1 MGDLSTVAPGRR
13 TGGRSRREPSKAPY
27 YVVLVLLALFA
38 IGPFVVMVFNSL
50 KTNAEIGRN
59 PLGPPLAPVFQ
70 NFPTAWVQGGFAT
83 TMVNSAIL
91 TIGTVVGV
99 CIISGTAAYAMARLD
114 LPGTDAVLLY
124 LFVASALPFQLFLV
138 PLFFLWSNLQ
148 LTNTLFGLII
158 IYWAIF
164 SPFATLLL
172 RSYLVALPRGFED
185 AARVDGATEL
195 QILLRVILPLSWPG
209 FLTIALVSG
218 LGAWNEYFFALTF
231 IQDDALKPVT
241 TSFDAFQS
249 NFSRDWGLTSA
260 AGIIIILPVVAL
272 FLVLQRRFING
283 LTAGGLKG

>member
-1 MGDLSTVAPGRR
+1 MGGLSAA
-13 TGGRSRREPSKAPY
+13 TGGRSSRREPSKAPY
-27 YVVLVLLALFA
+27 YVLLVLLAIFA
-38 IGPFVVMVFNSL
+38 IGPFVVLLFNSL

-59 PLGPPLAPVFQ
+59 PLGPPLSPVFQ
-70 NFPTAWVQGGFAT
+70 NFSTAWSQGGFAT

-91 TIGTVVGV
+91 TVGTVVGV
-99 CIISGTAAYAMARLD
+99 CVIAGMAAYAMARLD

-138 PLFFLWSNLQ
+138 PLFFLWSSLN

-231 IQDDALKPVT
+231 IQDNSLKPVT

-249 NFSRDWGLTSA
+249 NFARDWGLTSA

-272 FLVLQRRFING
+272 FLALQRRFISG

>member
-1 MGDLSTVAPGRR
+1 MTSVTQGR
-13 TGGRSRREPSKAPY
+13 RSRREPSKAPY

-38 IGPFVVMVFNSL
+38 VGPLVVLLFNSL
-50 KTNAEIGRN
+50 KTSAEIGRN
-59 PLGPPLAPVFQ
+59 PLGPPLSPVFE
-70 NFPTAWVQGGFAT
+70 NFSTAWSQGGFAT

-91 TIGTVVGV
+91 TVGTVVGV
-99 CIISGTAAYAMARLD
+99 CIISGAAAYAMARLD
-114 LPGTDAVLLY
+114 LPGTDVVLLY

-138 PLFFLWSNLQ
+138 PLFFLWSSLQ
-148 LTNTLFGLII
+148 LTNTLIGLII

-185 AARVDGATEL
+185 AARIDGATEL

-218 LGAWNEYFFALTF
+218 LGAWNEFLFALTF

-241 TSFDAFQS
+241 TSFNAFQS

-260 AGIIIILPVVAL
+260 AGIIIIVPVVIL
-272 FLVLQRRFING
+272 FLLLQRRFISG

>member
-1 MGDLSTVAPGRR
+1 MTSVTQGR
-13 TGGRSRREPSKAPY
+13 RSRREPSKAPY

-38 IGPFVVMVFNSL
+38 VGPLVVLLFNSL
-50 KTNAEIGRN
+50 KTSAEIGRN
-59 PLGPPLAPVFQ
+59 PLGPPLSPVFE
-70 NFPTAWVQGGFAT
+70 NFSTAWSQGGFAT

-91 TIGTVVGV
+91 TFGTVVGV
-99 CIISGTAAYAMARLD
+99 CIISGPAAYAMARLD
-114 LPGTDAVLLY
+114 LPGTDVVLLY

-148 LTNTLFGLII
+148 LTNTLIGLII

-185 AARVDGATEL
+185 AARIDGATEL

-218 LGAWNEYFFALTF
+218 LGAWNEFLFALTF

-241 TSFDAFQS
+241 TSFNAFQS

-260 AGIIIILPVVAL
+260 AGIIIIVPVVIL
-272 FLVLQRRFING
+272 FLLLQRRFISG

>member
-1 MGDLSTVAPGRR
+1 MGGLSTVAPGRR

-27 YVVLVLLALFA
+27 YVFLVLLALFA
-38 IGPFVVMVFNSL
+38 VGPLVVLLFNSL

-70 NFPTAWVQGGFAT
+70 NFPTAWAQGGFAT

-91 TIGTVVGV
+91 TLGTVVGV

-114 LPGTDAVLLY
+114 LPGTDVVLLY

-138 PLFFLWSNLQ
+138 PLFFLWSSLQ
-148 LTNTLFGLII
+148 LTNTLVGLIV

-195 QILLRVILPLSWPG
+195 QILLRVILALSWPG

-218 LGAWNEYFFALTF
+218 LGAWNEFFFAVTF

-241 TSFDAFQS
+241 TSFLAFQS

-272 FLVLQRRFING
+272 FLLLQRRFISG

>member
-1 MGDLSTVAPGRR
+1 
-13 TGGRSRREPSKAPY
+13 
-27 YVVLVLLALFA
+27 
-38 IGPFVVMVFNSL
+38 
-50 KTNAEIGRN
+50 
-59 PLGPPLAPVFQ
+59 
-70 NFPTAWVQGGFAT
+70 
-83 TMVNSAIL
+83 MVNSAIL
-91 TIGTVVGV
+91 TVGTVVGV
-99 CIISGTAAYAMARLD
+99 CIISGAAAYAMARLD
-114 LPGTDAVLLY
+114 LPGTDVVLLY

-138 PLFFLWSNLQ
+138 PLFFLWSSLQ
-148 LTNTLFGLII
+148 LTNTLIGLII

-185 AARVDGATEL
+185 AARIDGATEL

-218 LGAWNEYFFALTF
+218 LGAWNEFLFALTF

-241 TSFDAFQS
+241 TSFNAFQS

-260 AGIIIILPVVAL
+260 AGIIIIIPVVIL
-272 FLVLQRRFING
+272 FLLLQRRFISG

>member
-1 MGDLSTVAPGRR
+1 MSTVAPGRR
-13 TGGRSRREPSKAPY
+13 SRREPSKGPY
-27 YVVLVLLALFA
+27 YVVLVLLAIFA
-38 IGPFVVMVFNSL
+38 IGPLVVLLFNSL

-59 PLGPPLAPVFQ
+59 PLGPPLSPVFQ

-91 TIGTVVGV
+91 TFGTVVGV
-99 CIISGTAAYAMARLD
+99 CVISGTAAYAMARLD
-114 LPGTDAVLLY
+114 LPGTDVVLLY

-138 PLFFLWSNLQ
+138 PLFFLWSSLQ
-148 LTNTLFGLII
+148 LTNTLIGLVI

-218 LGAWNEYFFALTF
+218 LGAWNEFFFAVTF

-241 TSFDAFQS
+241 TSFLAFQS

-272 FLVLQRRFING
+272 FLILQRRFING